1 MIIGVWFR
9 LFVSINGN
17 FYFVLAGQIIASISQ
32 AFIQNPVAKM
42 ATTWFGDKEVIL
54 LVDQTKIITIER
66 FSNSFWKYGNASRQL
81 D

>member
-9 LFVSINGN
+9 LFVCINGN
-17 FYFVLAGQIIASISQ
+17 FYFVLTGQIIAAISQ

-42 ATTWFGDKEVIL
+42 ATTWFGDKEVTL
-54 LVDQTKIITIER
+54 LVDQTKIINLER

>member
-9 LFVSINGN
+9 LFVCINGD
-17 FYFVLAGQIIASISQ
+17 FYFVLAGQIIAAISQ

-42 ATTWFGDKEVIL
+42 ATTWFGDKEVTL